1 MEKTSH
7 FFLAPLFFLH
17 FIFFLSIQLHA
28 RTAKLIHFFEAAQSH
43 SLPPI
48 LSLQSGSSVFPADTL
63 NCYGQVTLFFSSHDT
78 CMATL
83 RAALDLHIED
93 LNEDNQLTSADFLA
107 DETNANAYLSQTD
120 RIYSFIGDFPI
131 GTHAL
136 QLAWEDGCGELQ
148 TDLLLYEV
156 ADMTGPRPKCINET
170 AVNLLPT
177 APWTDADGDGDL
189 DNGAALVYA
198 KNLVST
204 PIYDCNGQG
213 PEMDTVGKTV
223 ITHYS
228 INLEGQPI
236 QPEKETVIVTCD
248 DIGTKR
254 IEIHAWDEKGN
265 RSTCISSLLIQDVNC
280 RCYHCHHLEITG
292 VIETEEEES
301 IPNVEVSLTGPLN
314 RTDTT
319 QTDGYFRFGFLH
331 EGDYSVTPSL
341 NANFLDGVST
351 LDIILIHKHI
361 LHAERLSSPHKY
373 IAADVNN
380 DGSISTLDLIELRR
394 TILGIQTGF
403 NNNKSWRF
411 VAGHY
416 EFPFP
421 DNPWFEPFP
430 EVINFNDLIQT
441 VHINFIGIKIGDVS
455 GSAPLR

>member
-1 MEKTSH
+1 M
-7 FFLAPLFFLH
+7 
-17 FIFFLSIQLHA
+17 QLYA
-28 RTAKLIHFFEAAQSH
+28 RISKPIHFFESTQSH
-43 SLPPI
+43 SPLPI
-48 LSLQSGSSVFPADTL
+48 LSLPSGSSTFPADTL
-63 NCYGQVTLFFSSHDT
+63 SCYGHVTLFFSSHDT

-93 LNEDNQLTSADFLA
+93 LNEDNQLTSSDFLA
-107 DETNANAYLSQTD
+107 DETNANSYLSQTD

-136 QLAWEDGCGELQ
+136 QLVWEDGCGGLQ
-148 TDLLLYEV
+148 TDLVLYEV
-156 ADMTGPRPKCINET
+156 ADMTVSLPKCINEI

-177 APWTDADGDGDL
+177 IPWTDADGDGDL

-198 KNLVST
+198 NDFLLT
-204 PIYDCNGQG
+204 PIYDCTGQG
-213 PEMDTVGKTV
+213 PETDTLGNTV

-236 QPEKETVIVTCD
+236 YPEKETVIVTCD

-254 IEIHAWDEKGN
+254 IEVHAWDEKGN
-265 RSTCISSLLIQDVNC
+265 RGTCISSLLIQDLNC
-280 RCYHCHHLEITG
+280 RCYHCHFLEIAG
-292 VIETEEEES
+292 VIETEEEEGV
-301 IPNVEVSLTGPLN
+301 PNVEVSLTGLIN

-319 QTDGYFRFGFLH
+319 QNDGYFHFDFLH
-331 EGDYSVTPSL
+331 QYDYSVIPSL
-341 NANFLDGVST
+341 DANFLDGVST

-394 TILGIQTGF
+394 TILGIQTRF

-411 VAGHY
+411 VARNY

-430 EVINFNDLIQT
+430 EVINFNDLIHSVQA
-441 VHINFIGIKIGDVS
+441 NFIGIKIGDVS
-455 GSAPLR
+455 GSAAL